1 VATLQSALSLT
12 AKGVAVFPCK
22 NRPDDPKIDKR
33 PHTANGFDDA
43 VTDPSAIAEWW
54 GHHPNALIGVP
65 TGERFVVLDLDFT
78 KHDEALAWYEH
89 NRERLPRT
97 RMHITRSGGRHLLF
111 KPHPEIKNSAGKI
124 EIGVDTRGA
133 GGYCIWW
140 PAEGLEV
147 LHGGIVAD
155 APDWLVALMRP
166 RPKVR
171 LVVDR
176 GARRSRNPSNKLAG
190 ILSCMTQAREGERN
204 TLLFWCAK
212 RVRDMVAVGELDR
225 VEYRAAFDDL
235 ITAAVTAGLSHS
247 EAERTFL

>member
-1 VATLQSALSLT
+1 MATLQSALSLA

-43 VTDPSAIAEWW
+43 VTDPSAI
-54 GHHPNALIGVP
+54 
-65 TGERFVVLDLDFT
+65 DLDFT

-89 NRERLPRT
+89 NRDRLPRT
-97 RMHITRSGGRHLLF
+97 RMHITRSGGRHFLF

-190 ILSCMTQAREGERN
+190 VLRCMRQAREGERN
-204 TLLFWCAK
+204 ALLFWCAK

-225 VEYRAAFDDL
+225 AGYHAAFGDL
-235 ITAAVTAGLSHS
+235 ITAAMEAGLTHS
-247 EAERTFL
+247 EAQKTFLGAMK